1 MKLYSF
7 ILALSAAC
15 LAQTSLAQTSMTR
28 PLTAP
33 VNRDLAT
40 ATQDIV
46 LAGDMVINISVAPL
60 TTSGNGFG
68 LGKLSTKVSGSPFG
82 MMPRINVANP
92 TSQDAALAAAKDW
105 VSGNIGKFRTDYS
118 SWMRA
123 RGLSMGFYN
132 YSQEIMVET
141 EEGPKK
147 KAIAFNAAID
157 INGRPTYGDPKIV
170 DPNPTIVEA
179 TYTPLRAAEGL
190 PTSWKY
196 PDAGKI
202 RWRLLNK
209 KYEPLTGWR
218 LEDTGG
224 AFDLVD
230 ANSNASAAAAC
241 LIDRKHPGCAGPTDV
256 RKLMD
261 KTGAML
267 ALVNYIHTLQ
277 PVYEGEDEQTP
288 KAAISVDER
297 TWNCSTYRNKGSFGF
312 VLALQA
318 DQYVA
323 EYAAGPLPHQLVHQF
338 GGKGISPTE
347 PYEKEVPVAT
357 LAGQHPDGLIINPLP
372 DANDLLKVTD
382 PSIAGSLIYVAPVA
396 ATGGDGLL
404 NDALFSGDMDVR
416 LIGGSDTTKEYY
428 IGTVGNDYWPTG
440 VYDRTVRF
448 NLANPET
455 TEKFHMLGA
464 GFDDHMLV
472 AVNGTIVYIG
482 ANGGNM
488 LEYMGAGTS
497 ETDCTASG
505 SGWSCKS
512 ASTYVQAPTK
522 SGGEDVCPSPL
533 LLTNGA
539 QGTGCYKVEGRPY
552 DYCSVSSSTT
562 DANDTVSYTCTQ
574 GCAPYWVQH
583 LQGAKGTGS
592 GCLPLERE
600 TSWNIPTNI
609 DLRPYLKDGDNEI
622 FMRTI
627 VGGDGEGWIKVQTAM
642 CGSNL
647 GLGRDIP
654 PVPAGA
660 GEQGV
665 TDTLG
670 DLSGK

>member
-7 ILALSAAC
+7 ILALSAVC
-15 LAQTSLAQTSMTR
+15 LVAPVHAQTSMAR

-40 ATQDIV
+40 ANQETN
-46 LAGDMVINISVAPL
+46 LSGDMVINISVAPL
-60 TTSGNGFG
+60 TASGTGFG
-68 LGKLSTKVSGSPFG
+68 LSKLATKVPGSPFG
-82 MMPRINVANP
+82 LMPRINVTNP
-92 TSQDAALAAAKDW
+92 TSQGDALAKAKEW
-105 VSGNIGKFRTDYS
+105 VSGNIGPFRVNYGK
-118 SWMRA
+118 WMQA

-132 YSQEIMVET
+132 YTQEIMVET

-147 KAIAFNAAID
+147 KAIAFNATFD

-170 DPNPTIVEA
+170 DPDPTIVEA

-209 KYEPLTGWR
+209 KYEPLTTWR

-224 AFDLVD
+224 AFDLGD
-230 ANSNASAAAAC
+230 ASANASAAAAC
-241 LIDRKHPGCAGPTDV
+241 LIDRKHPGCSGPTDV
-256 RKLMD
+256 RRLMD
-261 KTGAML
+261 RTGAMF
-267 ALVNYIHTLQ
+267 AIVNYIHTLQ
-277 PVYEGEDEQTP
+277 PVYEGDDDQTP

-318 DQYVA
+318 DQYVV
-323 EYAAGPLPHQLVHQF
+323 EYAAGPLPHQLVQQY
-338 GGKGISPTE
+338 GGQGLSPTE
-347 PYEKEVPVAT
+347 PYEKEVPVAE
-357 LAGQHPDGLIINPLP
+357 LGGQHPDNLIINPLP
-372 DANDLLKVTD
+372 NQLDLLKVSD
-382 PSIAGSLIYVAPVA
+382 PLVAKHIIYVAPVA

-404 NDALFSGDMDVR
+404 NDAMFSGDMAVR
-416 LIGGSDTTKEYY
+416 LIGGTDTTKEYY
-428 IGTVGNDYWPTG
+428 IGTVGDNYWGTG
-440 VYDRTVRF
+440 LYDRTVRF
-448 NLANPET
+448 NLNSPQT

-472 AVNGTIVYIG
+472 AVNGTVVYIG
-482 ANGGNM
+482 ASGGNM
-488 LEYMGAGTS
+488 LEWMGAGTP
-497 ETDCTASG
+497 ETDCIQSG

-512 ASTYVQAPTK
+512 ATAYVQAPVK
-522 SGGEDVCPSPL
+522 VGGEDTCPSPL
-533 LLTNGA
+533 LLTNGS
-539 QGTGCYKVEGRPY
+539 QGTGCYRVDSRSY
-552 DYCSVSSSTT
+552 DYCSVSASTT
-562 DANDTVSYTCTQ
+562 DANDSFSYTCTQ

-592 GCLPLERE
+592 GCLPLERK

-609 DLRPYLKDGDNEI
+609 DLRPYLQSGENEI

-627 VGGDGEGWIKVQTAM
+627 VGGAGEGWIRVQTAM
-642 CGSNL
+642 CGADL
-647 GLGRDIP
+647 GLGRDIA
-654 PVPAGA
+654 PVPPGA

-665 TDTLG
+665 TDRLEN
-670 DLSGK
+670 LSGN